1 MRAIFIDCDDQL
13 APVWE
18 RVLRPD
24 DPAIDVIREALDHE
38 ELLKRAAGYAAW
50 IVDHTYLP
58 KPVLQRAAPAGLRHI
73 VFLGTGASS
82 YIDVDAAAALGIGV
96 STIKGYGDTA
106 VAEHAIALMMSAA
119 RKIAHMDRSVRGGV
133 WTPLE
138 GLQLR
143 GKVLGI
149 VGMGGIGREAAR
161 IGAGIGMEVIGWNRT
176 PLADSPARLVEL
188 DEVLQRTDVLSI
200 HLGLNDDTRGF
211 IDASRLGQLK
221 PGAILV
227 NTARGAVV
235 DERALIEA
243 LRSGRLRHAALDVFE
258 TEPLPA
264 DHPLLSLPN
273 VTVTAHSGFQTAE
286 AAETLLR
293 RGIDLVIAGFRNA

>member
-13 APVWE
+13 APIWA

-24 DPAIDVIREALDHE
+24 DPAVELNREKLDPE
-38 ELLKRAAGYAAW
+38 QLLERTAGYTTW
-50 IVDHTYLP
+50 INDHTFLP
-58 KPVLQRAAPAGLRHI
+58 RPVLERAKAGGLRHI

-82 YIDVDAAAALGIGV
+82 YIDLEAASDLGVAV

-106 VAEHAIALMMSAA
+106 VAEHAIALTMAAA
-119 RKIAHMDRSVRGGV
+119 RKIAHMDRAVRGGA
-133 WTPLE
+133 WAPLE
-138 GLQLR
+138 GMQLK

-176 PLADSPARLVEL
+176 PIPDSPAPLVSL
-188 DEVLQRTDVLSI
+188 DQVLQRADVLSL
-200 HLGLNDDTRGF
+200 HLGLNDETRGF
-211 IDASRLGQLK
+211 IDAARLAQLK
-221 PGAILV
+221 PGAIFV

-235 DERALIEA
+235 DEGALLDA
-243 LRSGRLRHAALDVFE
+243 LASGRLRHAALDVFE
-258 TEPLPA
+258 QEPLPS

-273 VTVTAHSGFQTAE
+273 VTVTAHSGFQTTE

-293 RGIDLVIAGFRNA
+293 RGIDLAIGGPSNP